1 MGQWTK
7 ARIQL
12 CGRFVADIDGSRI
25 EDTLPGR
32 IGRVLFAYLVLN
44 RGRPLPRDTLLM
56 AGWGE
61 DAPAEARNALNVLL
75 SKLRHGL
82 GAEHLR
88 GRTEIE
94 LLLPPATFVDAE
106 AALEGAHRA
115 ESAIAEGRWAQ
126 AWGPAGIAYHV
137 ATRPF
142 LTGLE
147 APWIDEWRRRL
158 EEVRLRGLECFAA
171 ASLGLGGPA
180 LAQAEE
186 RARML
191 TELAPYRETGHRLL
205 MEALARRGNVAEA
218 LRAYERL
225 RVLLREE
232 LGIAPSPT
240 VQGVHRRLLDSAEQ
254 LELLGLREDVL
265 ARHVANQLG
274 VQDAHM
280 ALRVPPELVVV
291 VALDDIPAHA
301 DDPQRHRQ
309 PPGQPAA
316 IFTRDRRGRKHG
328 TAISLACRR
337 ADGPANCSDQ
347 RRGRHAQPNEQEN
360 VDVRA
365 CPWTLPLVAYPPRVL
380 KPTLT
385 TPHGLHQGSDKC
397 VPAGWL
403 VLMAAF
409 GGGRTCSR
417 DAMDWR
423 RRSETR

>member
-1 MGQWTK
+1 MGEWTR

-12 CGRFVADIDGSRI
+12 CGRFVADLGGTRL
-25 EDTLPGR
+25 EGALPGR
-32 IGRVLFAYLVLN
+32 RGRVLFAYLVLN
-44 RGRPLPRDTLLM
+44 RGRPVPRDELLV

-61 DAPAEARNALNVLL
+61 DAPAEAGNALSVAL
-75 SKLRHGL
+75 SRLRHSL
-82 GAEHLR
+82 GADRLR
-88 GRTEIE
+88 GRTEVE

-147 APWIDEWRRRL
+147 ASWIDEWRRRL

-205 MEALARRGNVAEA
+205 MEALERRGNLAEA

-232 LGIAPSPT
+232 LGVAPSPT
-240 VQGVHRRLLDSAEQ
+240 IQAVHRRLLRS
-254 LELLGLREDVL
+254 
-265 ARHVANQLG
+265 
-274 VQDAHM
+274 
-280 ALRVPPELVVV
+280 
-291 VALDDIPAHA
+291 
-301 DDPQRHRQ
+301 
-309 PPGQPAA
+309 
-316 IFTRDRRGRKHG
+316 
-328 TAISLACRR
+328 
-337 ADGPANCSDQ
+337 ADG
-347 RRGRHAQPNEQEN
+347 
-360 VDVRA
+360 
-365 CPWTLPLVAYPPRVL
+365 
-380 KPTLT
+380 
-385 TPHGLHQGSDKC
+385 
-397 VPAGWL
+397 
-403 VLMAAF
+403 
-409 GGGRTCSR
+409 
-417 DAMDWR
+417 
-423 RRSETR
+423 